1 MDLNQAQMAQGLDQQ
16 NMDQDVDE
24 QYADEI
30 PVDNGGATPPNNI
43 EDDKDGDDDGED
55 GQEN

>member
-1 MDLNQAQMAQGLDQQ
+1 M
-16 NMDQDVDE
+16 DE